1 MGDTPARR
9 RWLWQLGS
17 LEELTHD
24 RVGEPPSHTFYA
36 EEVA

>member
-1 MGDTPARR
+1 MGDTAARR

-24 RVGEPPSHTFYA
+24 RMGGGQPSHTF
-36 EEVA
+36 